1 MYFNFSF
8 PLINFKRALFL
19 IFTVIFLDQIS
30 KVYIK
35 LNFPLTLYGDD
46 AILDYGFFKLLF
58 IENKGMAWGT
68 KLSDFIPF
76 LNEYVSKLLLSIIR
90 IVAITFLGYWIKKSL
105 KEKSSNSFLLALS
118 LIFAGAV
125 GNLLDS
131 IFMEPSFRI
140 AMDKLLLF
148 FLMRAMRRFFLAT
161 LLTCSNSQLYLGY
174 GQNGFLLLE
183 ENPIHFL
190 NMFLILL
197 IPQLVS
203 E

>member
-1 MYFNFSF
+1 M
-8 PLINFKRALFL
+8 
-19 IFTVIFLDQIS
+19 
-30 KVYIK
+30 
-35 LNFPLTLYGDD
+35 
-46 AILDYGFFKLLF
+46 
-58 IENKGMAWGT
+58 GT

-105 KEKSSNSFLLALS
+105 KEKSSNSFYLHLAL
-118 LIFAGAV
+118 F
-125 GNLLDS
+125 LLEQLV
-131 IFMEPSFRI
+131 IYWIPFFMEPSFRI
-140 AMDKLLLF
+140 AMEKLLLF
-148 FLMRAMRRFFLAT
+148 FLIKAMRRFFLAT

-197 IPQLVS
+197 TPQLVS